1 MSKTTTFQLKVVIID
16 SKELMVGFG
25 TRDVFG
31 NSTIYTH
38 KEFQGYKFSQNI
50 FENGLSRSVPSNL
63 EIANG
68 SSLSIKINRTENV
81 VIWNMGGSQLA
92 KANIPEIMRNKPL
105 FLILIC
111 FNKNEELELLIDQ

>member
-1 MSKTTTFQLKVVIID
+1 
-16 SKELMVGFG
+16 MVGFG

-31 NSTIYTH
+31 NSPIHTH
-38 KEFQGYKFSQNI
+38 KEFQGYQFAQNI

-63 EIANG
+63 EITNG
-68 SSLSIKINRTENV
+68 AILTIEINRIENI
-81 VIWNMGGSQLA
+81 VIWYMGGSQLA